1 MGACFATMGPF
12 PTERNKLFAVH
23 SAARSYALHEYG
35 HGGYTGTIAESTGL
49 TITNK
54 VFKDRDAAESWL
66 EENAE
71 KWGDTLAVR
80 VEPEEGKP
88 FWLFGGEY
96 SE

>member
-1 MGACFATMGPF
+1 MGACFATMGPLV
-12 PTERNKLFAVH
+12 TERNKLFAVYRIAVQH
-23 SAARSYALHEYG
+23 ALHEYG
-35 HGGYTGTIAESTGL
+35 HGGYSGTIAESTGL
-49 TITNK
+49 TVTSK
-54 VFKDRDAAESWL
+54 VFKDENAAESWL

-80 VEPEEGKP
+80 VEPDEGKP